1 MDGEELLNS
10 RYRKKV
16 ESTGFDVLDVVDC
29 GKGRF
34 TK

>member
-16 ESTGFDVLDVVDC
+16 ESTDVLDVVDC